1 LIPLPISGGFYE
13 SDSLPISHQQAI
25 NWYVNIPQTE
35 TALSNDNLFG
45 TSGQFQIQTSGQS
58 PLDIN
63 RGSHVKNGIPYILNG
78 TTLYR
83 LNSVIDGQGVESFTL
98 TTIGTVTGDD
108 RAAFADNG
116 AQLMIVADSKGYI
129 VDSSDV
135 LAQITDPDFTA
146 SGLPQSVTYS
156 NSFFNVTTD
165 SKKFIR
171 SAANDGL
178 NWNALDFASAEVDPD
193 DIVGQIVFKNQLY
206 IGGSETFEVFEFS
219 PEGFYQRIN
228 GFIINKGLTNKNA
241 IVQTTLGIMF
251 LGAGPNET
259 AAIWL
264 ISGSDAQ
271 KISTTA
277 IDSVINGYS
286 ATDLQAAFAMTY
298 AQAGAYFVT
307 FTFPDAT
314 FEFNTVTNKWHERQ
328 SRVIE
333 PTGLAV
339 NKRWRANSI
348 VTAYNRIICG
358 VIQ

>member
-1 LIPLPISGGFYE
+1 MIPLPISGGFYE

-108 RAAFADNG
+108 RATFADNG
-116 AQLMIVADSKGYI
+116 AQLMIVADNKGYI
-129 VDSSDV
+129 VNSSDV

-228 GFIINKGLTNKNA
+228 GFIINNL
-241 IVQTTLGIMF
+241 
-251 LGAGPNET
+251 
-259 AAIWL
+259 
-264 ISGSDAQ
+264 
-271 KISTTA
+271 
-277 IDSVINGYS
+277 
-286 ATDLQAAFAMTY
+286 
-298 AQAGAYFVT
+298 
-307 FTFPDAT
+307 
-314 FEFNTVTNKWHERQ
+314 
-328 SRVIE
+328 
-333 PTGLAV
+333 V
-339 NKRWRANSI
+339 N
-348 VTAYNRIICG
+348 
-358 VIQ
+358 